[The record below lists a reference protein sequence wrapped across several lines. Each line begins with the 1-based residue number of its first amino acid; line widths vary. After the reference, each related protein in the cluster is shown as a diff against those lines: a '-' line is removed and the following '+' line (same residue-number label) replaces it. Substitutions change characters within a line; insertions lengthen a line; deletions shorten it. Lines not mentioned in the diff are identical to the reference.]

1 MVQTIC
7 ARGWEAASSE
17 TSGGDLAVQSPEPD
31 IDNIPGEQSMGF
43 PPAGAMIIEYL
54 APRELAPVEV
64 AAPSPAR
71 VIPDP
76 LRRVG
81 DHQVRLGSRQH
92 RGDIGS
98 TGAVAAA
105 NPVVAQ
111 QPDAARPSDRLIGYF
126 RDAVGIGQTT
136 RSQTAQHIVQPIR
149 LEADQTEIEIGGA
162 ERLQQL

>member
-1 MVQTIC
+1 MLGPDDL
-7 ARGWEAASSE
+7 RPRLEAASSE

-111 QPDAARPSDRLIGYF
+111 RPESPGRVTG
-126 RDAVGIGQTT
+126 
-136 RSQTAQHIVQPIR
+136 
-149 LEADQTEIEIGGA
+149 
-162 ERLQQL
+162 